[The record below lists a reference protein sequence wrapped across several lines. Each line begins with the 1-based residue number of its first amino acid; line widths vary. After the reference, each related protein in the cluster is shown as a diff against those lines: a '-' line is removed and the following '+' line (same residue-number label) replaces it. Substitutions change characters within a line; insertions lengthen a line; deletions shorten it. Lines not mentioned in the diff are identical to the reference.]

1 VNKKKVF
8 FVYARRPGKE
18 PEEIAP
24 KKSLSLGSAQDCD
37 IIVSAPGVP
46 SKHKFLK
53 KTRSG
58 YILRIPKD
66 LDGVMAIGKSSLPLQ
81 GIIEFGFLKRKK
93 DCYLFNLPKNNPARL
108 QIGDLTLTF
117 GHKDIIIPEKQTVVL
132 DRALRRPLIS
142 REDYTFLLILTLTA
156 LINFSAVAYLNTL
169 KIRKAEPIEAFKTI
183 APKFAKLI
191 LAPSKKEVVKK
202 PVVEPA
208 HEEKKE

>member
-1 VNKKKVF
+1 
-8 FVYARRPGKE
+8 
-18 PEEIAP
+18 
-24 KKSLSLGSAQDCD
+24 
-37 IIVSAPGVP
+37 
-46 SKHKFLK
+46 
-53 KTRSG
+53 
-58 YILRIPKD
+58 
-66 LDGVMAIGKSSLPLQ
+66 MAIGKSSLPLQ

-117 GHKDIIIPEKQTVVL
+117 GHKDIITPEKQTVVL

-183 APKFAKLI
+183 APRFAKLI

-208 HEEKKE
+208 HEEKKEEKKKEEVKEAKKEEAHPKKAEAEVKEVRKEEVRQKKAAGAEEPFALALS